1 MKNIFLFTIVL
12 SVCFSKS
19 FSQNWIWA
27 KTTNGGGQTKSVY
40 ADASGDVFVTG
51 TYGGSIVFGSTTLT
65 SSVASNIFIV
75 KYDMNGNV
83 IWSKSL
89 GGGRGSSIRTDVSG
103 NVFVTGSFDSPT
115 ITIGSTTLT
124 NAGGYNPGSAGS
136 GQGDPCTDMFIVKCD
151 ATGNV
156 LWVKSTGGTGNEY
169 VASVSTDPNGNV
181 LVMGIFAS
189 SSITFDSITLTNS
202 NSSGLNNNLFI
213 TKFDTNGNV
222 IWAKSGLGDGRSMST
237 DAAGNIFLTGAF
249 GAPLITK
256 YDPNGNILWTKSGA
270 GNAGGTSISANANG
284 DVFLVGQFN
293 GPTITFGSAI
303 LNSNGP
309 GSGFFAKCDANGT
322 LLWATVSGATDGHTH
337 QCHSVCA
344 DAMGGAFVTGSFEA
358 TQPSIS
364 FGSITFTPPVGN
376 CSPYCYPV
384 FLVKYDA
391 NGNELCASALASGG
405 SGGTGVSV
413 DPNGNAYIAGGF
425 DINPLI
431 VGTDTLPLTDGES
444 LFLAKYNCDFTTAMD
459 ELNNE
464 KNISVYPN
472 PSFGIFTINLKNKA
486 IENKICVY
494 DILGNCVIEKMSM
507 KNSNEEIDL
516 SKQSKGIFFVE
527 IVAGQERD
535 IQKIVL
541 Q

>member
-12 SVCFSKS
+12 SVSFSNS

-27 KTTNGGGQTKSVY
+27 KTTNGGGQTHSVY
-40 ADASGDVFVTG
+40 ADASGNVFVTG

-83 IWSKSL
+83 IWAKSL

-103 NVFVTGSFDSPT
+103 NVFVTGSFDSST

-124 NAGGYNPGSAGS
+124 NAGGYNPGSAGG
-136 GQGDPCTDMFIVKCD
+136 GQGDPCTDMFILKCD
-151 ATGNV
+151 PTGNV
-156 LWVKSTGGTGNEY
+156 LWVKSAGGTGNEY
-169 VASVSTDPNGNV
+169 VASVSADPNGNV
-181 LVMGIFAS
+181 LIVGTFAS
-189 SSITFDSITLTNS
+189 SAITFDSITLTNS
-202 NSSGLNNNLFI
+202 NSSGLNSNLFI
-213 TKFDTNGNV
+213 TKFDANGNA
-222 IWAKSGLGDGRSMST
+222 IWAKSGLGEGRSMST
-237 DAAGNIFLTGAF
+237 DADGNVFLTGAY

-256 YDPNGNILWTKSGA
+256 YDSNGNVLWTKSGA
-270 GNAGGTSISANANG
+270 GNAGGSSISANANG
-284 DVFLVGQFN
+284 DVFLVGSFN
-293 GPTITFGSAI
+293 GPSITFGSTI

-309 GSGFFAKCDANGT
+309 GSVFIAKCDANGT
-322 LLWATVSGATDGHTH
+322 LLWATSSGGTDGHIDN
-337 QCHSVCA
+337 CHSVCA
-344 DAMGGAFVTGSFEA
+344 DAAGGAFVTGYFQA
-358 TQPSIS
+358 TAPSIS
-364 FGSITFTPPVGN
+364 FGSITLPPPLGN
-376 CSPYCYPV
+376 CAPYCYPV
-384 FLVKYDA
+384 FIVKYDA
-391 NGNELCASALASGG
+391 NGNVLCASVLASGG
-405 SGGTGVSV
+405 AGGTGVSV
-413 DPNGNAYIAGGF
+413 DPYENAYITGGF

-431 VGTDTLPLTDGES
+431 IGTDTLPLTDGES
-444 LFLAKYNCDFTTAMD
+444 FFLAKYNCDFSTAMV

-464 KNISVYPN
+464 KNMAVYPN

-516 SKQSKGIFFVE
+516 SKQSKGIYFVE

>member
-12 SVCFSKS
+12 SIYFSKS

-27 KTTNGGGQTKSVY
+27 KTTNGGGQTQSVY
-40 ADASGDVFVTG
+40 ADANGDVFVTG

-83 IWSKSL
+83 IWAKSL
-89 GGGRGSSIRTDVSG
+89 GGGRGSSIRTDMSG

-115 ITIGSTTLT
+115 ITIGSTTFV
-124 NAGGYNPGSAGS
+124 NAGGHDPGSAS
-136 GQGDPCTDMFIVKCD
+136 NHNPSSCTDMFIVKCD

-202 NSSGLNNNLFI
+202 NSSGLNRNLFI

-237 DAAGNIFLTGAF
+237 DASGNVFLTGAY

-284 DVFLVGQFN
+284 DVFLIGQFN
-293 GPTITFGSAI
+293 GPTITFGSTT

-309 GSGFFAKCDANGT
+309 GSVFIAKCDANGT
-322 LLWATVSGATDGHTH
+322 LLWATTSGGTDGHIDN
-337 QCHSVCA
+337 CHSVCA
-344 DAMGGAFVTGSFEA
+344 DAIGGALVTGYFQA
-358 TQPSIS
+358 TAPIIS

-376 CSPYCYPV
+376 CAPYCYPV
-384 FLVKYDA
+384 FIVKYDA

-405 SGGTGVSV
+405 AGGTGVSV
-413 DPNGNAYIAGGF
+413 DPYGNAYIAGGF
-425 DINPLI
+425 NINPLI

-444 LFLAKYNCDFTTAMD
+444 LFLAKYNCDFTTALD
-459 ELNNE
+459 ELNNK

-472 PSFGIFTINLKNKA
+472 PSFGIFTINLKNKT

-494 DILGNCVIEKMSM
+494 DIVGNCVIEKMSM

-516 SKQSKGIFFVE
+516 SKQSKGIYFVE
-527 IVAGQERD
+527 IAAGQERD
-535 IQKIVL
+535 IEKIVL